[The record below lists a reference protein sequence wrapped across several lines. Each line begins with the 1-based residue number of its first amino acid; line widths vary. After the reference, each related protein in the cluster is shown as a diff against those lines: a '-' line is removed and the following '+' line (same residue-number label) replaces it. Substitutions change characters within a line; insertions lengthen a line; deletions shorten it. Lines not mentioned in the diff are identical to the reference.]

1 MAVIVAVLLAAL
13 ACWLVLR
20 LPPLHPAQLWAV
32 PWALGCALFAARL
45 LPYRPMHMA
54 TAAVI
59 LGATSAFIMGS
70 LLGERVVP
78 AWGHRWTEQG
88 STADQRSEI
97 PLAARLA
104 FAALALTLA
113 AFLAQIIRNFGMRAA
128 LISSGEVRLAIGAG
142 ATPITIKY
150 VYFAL
155 AAVALS
161 TLAAVW
167 APNDRAGRRWLA
179 AAVAA
184 DLSMYFA
191 TGRSNMI
198 LALLIAL
205 LIWGVARPRSITRA
219 RVLATLGAVAL
230 VGLVV
235 FTLGGAIIG
244 KTFSANQV
252 STIDSVFTR
261 HSSLSVLAVPY
272 EYLSA
277 PIAGLQRQVD
287 LSHTWGEGQGCA
299 TLAFVCQ
306 ILRRGGLGVQPEPAI
321 RAATRAPL
329 SWNTYTGLDFWLI
342 DGGLA
347 LMALIAFLF
356 GTFMGGLWAAARS
369 GQTHMI
375 VLYAIFGSTLMFS
388 AYQDSFF
395 APHIIG
401 SAGIALAAL
410 LTGKWLLTRQ
420 AKMIDSRVADAVRSS

>member
-1 MAVIVAVLLAAL
+1 
-13 ACWLVLR
+13 
-20 LPPLHPAQLWAV
+20 
-32 PWALGCALFAARL
+32 
-45 LPYRPMHMA
+45 MHLA

-59 LGATSAFIMGS
+59 LGATSAFVLGS
-70 LLGERVVP
+70 LVGERVVR
-78 AWGHRWTEQG
+78 AGGHRWTEHA
-88 STADQRSEI
+88 SMANHPSAV
-97 PLAARLA
+97 PLAARLTLA
-104 FAALALTLA
+104 TLALTLA
-113 AFLAQIIRNFGMRAA
+113 AFLAQIVRDFGVSAT

-161 TLAAVW
+161 TLAAVH
-167 APNDRAGRRWLA
+167 APNDRTRRRWLA
-179 AAVAA
+179 AAATA

-205 LIWGVARPRSITRA
+205 LIWGVARPQSITRS
-219 RVLATLGAVAL
+219 RVLATLGAVAV
-230 VGLVV
+230 VGLGI

-272 EYLSA
+272 EYLST
-277 PIAGLQRQVD
+277 PIAGLQRQVE

-299 TLAFVCQ
+299 TFAFVCQ
-306 ILRRGGLGVQPEPAI
+306 ILRRAGLGAHPEPAI

-347 LMALIAFLF
+347 LMAPIAFVF
-356 GTFMGGLWAAARS
+356 GAFMGGLWTAARRR
-369 GQTHMI
+369 QTHMI
-375 VLYAIFGSTLMFS
+375 VLYAIFGSTLLFS
-388 AYQDSFF
+388 AYQNSFF
-395 APHIIG
+395 APHIVG
-401 SAGIALAAL
+401 SAGIVLVAL
-410 LTGKWLLTRQ
+410 LIGKWLLATQVKTADR
-420 AKMIDSRVADAVRSS
+420 RVAGAVRSS